1 MRSFQ
6 RRLKRTRKGD
16 FELRL
21 PKAERDLLRT
31 LPSQLREVLP
41 TDDPAVGRLFPP
53 AYRDDPE
60 RSEEYRR
67 LVRDDLLTAH
77 LEALEVM
84 EATLDATRL
93 TEDQLASWLS
103 AVNDLRLVLGTR
115 LDVTEETYDR
125 EIAKDDPDGTA
136 YALYF
141 YLGWLEEQVVEALD
155 LGIDP
160 SGTEPESRSRDG

>member
-1 MRSFQ
+1 MARTS
-6 RRLKRTRKGD
+6 RRIRRTRKGE

-21 PKAERDLLRT
+21 PEVERRALRS
-31 LPSQLREVLP
+31 LPGQLRQLLEAN
-41 TDDPAVGRLFPP
+41 DPSVGRLFPP

-115 LDVTEETYDR
+115 PDVTDDYCDR
-125 EIAKDDPDGTA
+125 QLAH
-136 YALYF
+136 
-141 YLGWLEEQVVEALD
+141 
-155 LGIDP
+155 
-160 SGTEPESRSRDG
+160 